1 MATTARL
8 PDDLKDEAAAYAAS
22 LGISLNA
29 LMAVALRDYL
39 DGRRRPAPEGVGLPA
54 VAPAVAPGQL
64 EPRPAQAARSGK
76 PQAVQAPKSRRA
88 PCPCGSGKQYRH
100 CHELVNA
107 AH

>member
-8 PDDLKDEAAAYAAS
+8 PDDLKGEAAAYAAS

-39 DGRRRPAPEGVGLPA
+39 DARKRPALEGVGLAP
-54 VAPAVAPGQL
+54 VAPSPAPGQL
-64 EPRPAQAARSGK
+64 EPAASGRPRKGVSK
-76 PQAVQAPKSRRA
+76 VQPPRSRRA
-88 PCPCGSGKQYRH
+88 PCPCGSGQQYRH
-100 CHELVNA
+100 CHELINA